1 MEIYRCGTCFLTTY
15 TCPGHAGHVELPV
28 PVYHVTFM
36 DQFLILLNSKCEIC
50 SRFKLH
56 PAETHRF
63 VCKLRLIQ
71 HGLVREAHDLDNL
84 DSQSTY
90 SLHRMV
96 NGAASHLDS
105 ESEDFEEDEDSLR
118 QKREN
123 FVRRAVRKAKQLNN
137 YSIELDN
144 KVEAVAAERRT
155 TIRELLAAMRKVRVC
170 GSCQRFA
177 NCIDWFS

>member
-1 MEIYRCGTCFLTTY
+1 MEIHRCGTCFLTTY
-15 TCPGHAGHVELPV
+15 TCPGHAGHIELPV

-36 DQFLILLNSKCEIC
+36 DQFLILLNSRCEIC
-50 SRFKLH
+50 SRLKLH

-84 DSQSTY
+84 EPKPISSR
-90 SLHRMV
+90 HRMV
-96 NGAASHLDS
+96 NGTASHSDS
-105 ESEDFEEDEDSLR
+105 ESEGFEEDEDSLR

-123 FVRRAVRKAKQLNN
+123 FVRRVMRRAKNSNN
-137 YSIELDN
+137 GSIELDG

-155 TIRELLAAMRKVRVC
+155 TIKELLAAMRKARVC
-170 GSCQRFA
+170 GSCQRFVVL
-177 NCIDWFS
+177 